1 MRISKQTKKT
11 TLAQQ
16 GRYLLICLLSMLLL
30 FLAGSVLI
38 LNRTQRQVY
47 EQLEEISKLY
57 TDELDNR
64 FFRISRNLFST
75 VMDGSNPDSAF
86 WKYMDL
92 MEKDQY
98 EEYVITQLRRNYVSA
113 AWDFGTDYNVFLYTQ
128 KDDSLY
134 QLSISSDGLYAV
146 DPYLQEALKRR
157 IKSLS
162 QQAYAVKKKWTVM
175 CQGDDIYMLKVAQS
189 QGVGLG
195 CYGNLKTILEPFYE
209 LSLGK
214 SGYVSLVDQNGKS
227 IGTLTEKGIV
237 TDSSKFDTV
246 NYTFR

>member
-75 VMDGSNPDSAF
+75 VMDGSNPNPEHRSRCCLCF
-86 WKYMDL
+86 K
-92 MEKDQY
+92 ENGRGIRQP
-98 EEYVITQLRRNYVSA
+98 
-113 AWDFGTDYNVFLYTQ
+113 DF
-128 KDDSLY
+128 
-134 QLSISSDGLYAV
+134 
-146 DPYLQEALKRR
+146 PR
-157 IKSLS
+157 
-162 QQAYAVKKKWTVM
+162 
-175 CQGDDIYMLKVAQS
+175 
-189 QGVGLG
+189 
-195 CYGNLKTILEPFYE
+195 
-209 LSLGK
+209 
-214 SGYVSLVDQNGKS
+214 
-227 IGTLTEKGIV
+227 
-237 TDSSKFDTV
+237 
-246 NYTFR
+246 

>member
-1 MRISKQTKKT
+1 MHISKQTKKT

-75 VMDGSNPDSAF
+75 VMDSSNPDSAF

-98 EEYVITQLRRNYVSA
+98 EEYVITQLRR
-113 AWDFGTDYNVFLYTQ
+113 
-128 KDDSLY
+128 
-134 QLSISSDGLYAV
+134 IM
-146 DPYLQEALKRR
+146 YLQR
-157 IKSLS
+157 
-162 QQAYAVKKKWTVM
+162 
-175 CQGDDIYMLKVAQS
+175 G
-189 QGVGLG
+189 
-195 CYGNLKTILEPFYE
+195 ILERITMFF
-209 LSLGK
+209 
-214 SGYVSLVDQNGKS
+214 S
-227 IGTLTEKGIV
+227 IRRRMTAYI
-237 TDSSKFDTV
+237 S
-246 NYTFR
+246 

>member
-75 VMDGSNPDSAF
+75 VMDSSNPDSAF

-98 EEYVITQLRRNYVSA
+98 EEYVITQLRR
-113 AWDFGTDYNVFLYTQ
+113 
-128 KDDSLY
+128 
-134 QLSISSDGLYAV
+134 IM
-146 DPYLQEALKRR
+146 YLQR
-157 IKSLS
+157 
-162 QQAYAVKKKWTVM
+162 
-175 CQGDDIYMLKVAQS
+175 G
-189 QGVGLG
+189 
-195 CYGNLKTILEPFYE
+195 ILERITMFF
-209 LSLGK
+209 
-214 SGYVSLVDQNGKS
+214 S
-227 IGTLTEKGIV
+227 IRRRMTAYI
-237 TDSSKFDTV
+237 S
-246 NYTFR
+246 

>member
-38 LNRTQRQVY
+38 LNRTQQQVY

-57 TDELDNR
+57 TDELDHR

-75 VMDGSNPDSAF
+75 VMDSSNPDSAF

-98 EEYVITQLRRNYVSA
+98 EESSRSCEGIMYQQRGISERITMFFSIRRRMRAY
-113 AWDFGTDYNVFLYTQ
+113 
-128 KDDSLY
+128 
-134 QLSISSDGLYAV
+134 IS
-146 DPYLQEALKRR
+146 
-157 IKSLS
+157 
-162 QQAYAVKKKWTVM
+162 
-175 CQGDDIYMLKVAQS
+175 
-189 QGVGLG
+189 
-195 CYGNLKTILEPFYE
+195 
-209 LSLGK
+209 
-214 SGYVSLVDQNGKS
+214 
-227 IGTLTEKGIV
+227 
-237 TDSSKFDTV
+237 
-246 NYTFR
+246 

>member
-30 FLAGSVLI
+30 FLARSVLI

-75 VMDGSNPDSAF
+75 VMDSSNPDSAF

-92 MEKDQY
+92 MDKDQY
-98 EEYVITQLRRNYVSA
+98 EEYVITQLRILLIFPC
-113 AWDFGTDYNVFLYTQ
+113 WIFTCKF
-128 KDDSLY
+128 
-134 QLSISSDGLYAV
+134 SICPECFTNEFDL
-146 DPYLQEALKRR
+146 ALK
-157 IKSLS
+157 
-162 QQAYAVKKKWTVM
+162 
-175 CQGDDIYMLKVAQS
+175 
-189 QGVGLG
+189 
-195 CYGNLKTILEPFYE
+195 IL
-209 LSLGK
+209 
-214 SGYVSLVDQNGKS
+214 
-227 IGTLTEKGIV
+227 
-237 TDSSKFDTV
+237 
-246 NYTFR
+246 

>member
-75 VMDGSNPDSAF
+75 G
-86 WKYMDL
+86 
-92 MEKDQY
+92 
-98 EEYVITQLRRNYVSA
+98 ISA
-113 AWDFGTDYNVFLYTQ
+113 A
-128 KDDSLY
+128 
-134 QLSISSDGLYAV
+134 AV
-146 DPYLQEALKRR
+146 RKAAAD
-157 IKSLS
+157 
-162 QQAYAVKKKWTVM
+162 
-175 CQGDDIYMLKVAQS
+175 GDDGQ
-189 QGVGLG
+189 
-195 CYGNLKTILEPFYE
+195 
-209 LSLGK
+209 
-214 SGYVSLVDQNGKS
+214 
-227 IGTLTEKGIV
+227 
-237 TDSSKFDTV
+237 TDGAV
-246 NYTFR
+246 VRI